1 MKHTAVKSSVAM
13 ACAMMSSLL
22 FGLSFIFVK
31 QSVNEVSTFTLLSW
45 RFLFAFSGMCICVLF
60 GLLKI
65 NLRGK
70 PLKPL
75 LLIALFQPILY
86 YIVETWGIA
95 LTTATESGI
104 VIACIPIV
112 TVILSALML
121 KEPPTRRQT
130 LSIVLS
136 VAGIF
141 IMVLIK
147 GLSASLNPI
156 GYLLLFITISS
167 AGLYVIYSR
176 KAAAYTSTEKTFIMS
191 AAGALVFTVFAVVE
205 HAAAG
210 TFREFIILPFTNHD
224 FLISLLYLSVACSV
238 IATMLRNYS
247 ISEIGATRTA
257 SFAVLTT
264 VVSVVAGVVFLNE
277 PFSFAQGVATVLVL
291 AGVYGANHIPKNAV
305 PLNSPAFCESLP
317 EKEKGGGV

>member
-1 MKHTAVKSSVAM
+1 MKQKVSKQLIAM
-13 ACAMMSSLL
+13 ACAMMSSIL
-22 FGLSFIFVK
+22 FGLSFMFVK

-45 RFLFAFSGMCICVLF
+45 RFLFAFFGMCICALF
-60 GLLKI
+60 GVLKL

-75 LLIALFQPILY
+75 LLIAFFQPILY

-112 TVILSALML
+112 TLILSALML
-121 KEPPTRRQT
+121 KEPPTKRQAF
-130 LSIVLS
+130 SIVLS

-141 IMVLIK
+141 IMILIK
-147 GLSASLNPI
+147 GLSASLNPL
-156 GYLLLFITISS
+156 GYLLLFVTILS

-176 KAAAYTSTEKTFIMS
+176 KAVDYTSTEKTFIMS
-191 AAGALVFTVFAVVE
+191 AAGAVVFTICALIE
-205 HAAAG
+205 HASAG
-210 TFREFIILPFTNHD
+210 TLREFALLPFVNHD

-247 ISEIGATRTA
+247 ISAIGATRTA

-291 AGVYGANHIPKNAV
+291 IGVYGANHMPKNAV
-305 PLNSPAFCESLP
+305 PLENMETLEALR
-317 EKEKGGGV
+317 EKEEGA

>member
-1 MKHTAVKSSVAM
+1 M
-13 ACAMMSSLL
+13 
-22 FGLSFIFVK
+22 
-31 QSVNEVSTFTLLSW
+31 
-45 RFLFAFSGMCICVLF
+45 
-60 GLLKI
+60 
-65 NLRGK
+65 
-70 PLKPL
+70 
-75 LLIALFQPILY
+75 
-86 YIVETWGIA
+86 
-95 LTTATESGI
+95 
-104 VIACIPIV
+104 
-112 TVILSALML
+112 
-121 KEPPTRRQT
+121 
-130 LSIVLS
+130 
-136 VAGIF
+136 
-141 IMVLIK
+141 
-147 GLSASLNPI
+147 
-156 GYLLLFITISS
+156 LFITISS

-305 PLNSPAFCESLP
+305 PLNSPAFYESLP

>member
-1 MKHTAVKSSVAM
+1 M
-13 ACAMMSSLL
+13 
-22 FGLSFIFVK
+22 
-31 QSVNEVSTFTLLSW
+31 
-45 RFLFAFSGMCICVLF
+45 
-60 GLLKI
+60 
-65 NLRGK
+65 
-70 PLKPL
+70 
-75 LLIALFQPILY
+75 
-86 YIVETWGIA
+86 ETWGIA

-305 PLNSPAFCESLP
+305 PLNSPAFYESLP